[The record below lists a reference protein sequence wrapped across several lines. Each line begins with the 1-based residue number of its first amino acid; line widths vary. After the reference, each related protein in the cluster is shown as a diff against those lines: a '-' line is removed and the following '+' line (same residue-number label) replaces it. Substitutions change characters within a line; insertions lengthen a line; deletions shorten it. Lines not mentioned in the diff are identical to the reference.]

1 MAAVQ
6 YLLQFLEESAIL
18 DMEGA
23 KQMSDDYILLELL
36 NQGRENSK

>member
-1 MAAVQ
+1 VAAVQ

-23 KQMSDDYILLELL
+23 KQMSDDYILLG
-36 NQGRENSK
+36 NTKPRQGE